1 VKATLLLHHDATPEQ
16 SRIVERFVTDLLRSG
31 ASVTLQ
37 GAPFDG
43 TWRKPADKMPEPE
56 VQILLY
62 DSYGV
67 RLGHLTQS
75 QKWFYRGAANDYE
88 TSKAPDYWCQIP
100 PLAP

>member
-1 VKATLLLHHDATPEQ
+1 MKATLLLHHDVTPEQ
-16 SRIVERFVTDLLRSG
+16 SAIIERFATDLLRSG

-43 TWRKPADKMPEPE
+43 TWCKPEDKMPESE

-67 RLGHLTQS
+67 RLGRLTQAG
-75 QKWFYRGAANDYE
+75 KWFYCGAANDYE
-88 TSKAPDYWCQIP
+88 TSMAPDYWCQIP

>member
-1 VKATLLLHHDATPEQ
+1 MKATLLLHHDPTPEQ
-16 SRIVERFVTDLLRSG
+16 ADIIGRFAADLLRSG
-31 ASVTLQ
+31 ASVTLR

-43 TWRKPADKMPEPE
+43 TWCKPEDKMPEPE

-67 RLGHLTQS
+67 RLGRLTQVG
-75 QKWFYRGAANDYE
+75 QWFYSGAANDYE
-88 TSKAPDYWCQIP
+88 TSIAPEYWCQIP